1 MDTDEPSL
9 QTRRM
14 KLSLQ
19 YYIKLKVDLYNPAHS
34 CVVNPE
40 LRRLLRSKPVAV
52 PTLPWLFQQPSILST
67 YRISGRETLLP
78 LSSRAC

>member
-9 QTRRM
+9 QTRRL

-19 YYIKLKVDLYNPAHS
+19 DYIRLKADPYNPAHS

-40 LRRLLRSKPVAV
+40 FRRLLRSKPVAV

-67 YRISGRETLLP
+67 YRISGRETLLL